1 MGGSAAPG
9 ATPHEIF
16 FPHQKKILISVLK
29 GRAMDERAW
38 DNCHSQRDFLAFRRF
53 KLGRKN

>member
-1 MGGSAAPG
+1 
-9 ATPHEIF
+9 
-16 FPHQKKILISVLK
+16 VLK